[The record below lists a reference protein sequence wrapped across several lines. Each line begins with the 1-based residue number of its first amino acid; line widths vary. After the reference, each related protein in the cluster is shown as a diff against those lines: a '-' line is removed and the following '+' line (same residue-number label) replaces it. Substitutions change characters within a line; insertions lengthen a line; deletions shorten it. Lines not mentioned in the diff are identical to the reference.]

1 MVRRQVA
8 SMVLL
13 GAALSGCGL
22 VDPRPAPLAQTCDE
36 WSRLSPDQRLQTAE
50 ALIEPGL
57 MADVREEQQLPADT
71 AERDVFVLVGS
82 SFDKVCE
89 FSEVGP
95 SLRLTEIVRSL
106 YR

>member
-1 MVRRQVA
+1 
-8 SMVLL
+8 MVLF

-22 VDPRPAPLAQTCDE
+22 VNPRPAPLAQNCNE
-36 WSRLSPDQRLQTAE
+36 WSRLGADERLQTAE
-50 ALIEPGL
+50 AFIEPGL

-71 AERDVFVLVGS
+71 ADRDVLVLVGS

-95 SLRLTEIVRSL
+95 SLRLAEIVRRL